1 MLIHL
6 QIENSQPLAGTAAS
20 EGSDPRR
27 FDGWLELLTV
37 ISELVEH
44 RRGREAWRWRQHYTS
59 GRASAPME
67 QRFALLNAPTGG
79 NQVAAALP

>member
-37 ISELVEH
+37 ISELVE
-44 RRGREAWRWRQHYTS
+44 RRREADT
-59 GRASAPME
+59 
-67 QRFALLNAPTGG
+67 
-79 NQVAAALP
+79 